1 MFTGIV
7 ECRGRIAHF
16 ERKEGR
22 VDLAVDMSPYLTEDV
37 AIGDSIALD
46 GLCLTVTAIDGA
58 RLSFQAIPETLE
70 KTALADFGVGDGL
83 NVERALRAGDRLG
96 GHIVQ
101 GHVDGTG
108 VVREVRRDG
117 EDVRMRVD
125 CSEEIAAL
133 LVPKGSVTVA
143 GVSLTVVEPDPGGFS
158 VALIPHTLAETTLG
172 ERVVGERVNL
182 EVDVLGKYVYQ
193 YLNNRVG
200 TESPGEIDLR
210 AGGGHTKG
218 HSKIER

>member
-7 ECRGRIAHF
+7 EGKGRIVRF
-16 ERKEGR
+16 EREGGR
-22 VDLAVDMSPYLTEDV
+22 VDLAVDMGPGLSEDV

-46 GLCLTVTAIDGA
+46 GLCLTVTAVDGEQLA
-58 RLSFQAIPETLE
+58 FQAVPETLE
-70 KTALADFGVGDGL
+70 KTALGDFGVGDVL

-108 VVREVRRDG
+108 IVSELRKEGD
-117 EDVRMRVD
+117 DVRMRLD
-125 CSEEIAAL
+125 CSEEITAL

-143 GVSLTVVEPDPGGFS
+143 GVSLTVVEPDRDGFS

-172 ERVVGERVNL
+172 DRRSGERVNL

-193 YLNNRVG
+193 YLSSRAG
-200 TESPGEIDLR
+200 TESSAHGVE
-210 AGGGHTKG
+210 GGQRT
-218 HSKIER
+218 